1 MIHNKLFVQT
11 VDSKYNNDNEII
23 FTSHFTG
30 VPALVDNARPP
41 EVTDNAGGQ
50 PPLDTDGVHALVE
63 LADPLPPTH
72 PTVLGLAGC
81 YHTLIQVY
89 IKKLIITLIHY
100 LKIRTSAVIH
110 IVSVSLEMQHRFT
123 IITSV
128 RLKLVKRLDQ
138 RTDETGSQL
147 FQTLW
152 NCVYGHCEVVFI

>member
-81 YHTLIQVY
+81 YHTL
-89 IKKLIITLIHY
+89 
-100 LKIRTSAVIH
+100 KIRTSAVIH

-152 NCVYGHCEVVFI
+152 NCVYGHCDGLFI

>member
-1 MIHNKLFVQT
+1 MMKIT
-11 VDSKYNNDNEII
+11 KYSRML
-23 FTSHFTG
+23 TSQPSSNLAS
-30 VPALVDNARPP
+30 VPALVHNPRPA
-41 EVTDNAGGQ
+41 EVAHDAVGE
-50 PPLDTDGVHALVE
+50 PPLDADGVHTLVE

-89 IKKLIITLIHY
+89 SRKLIITMIHY

-110 IVSVSLEMQHRFT
+110 IVSISLEMQHRFT

-152 NCVYGHCEVVFI
+152 NCVY

>member
-72 PTVLGLAGC
+72 PAVLRSAGRYHALHHTVSSVPHSWPL
-81 YHTLIQVY
+81 
-89 IKKLIITLIHY
+89 
-100 LKIRTSAVIH
+100 TS
-110 IVSVSLEMQHRFT
+110 
-123 IITSV
+123 
-128 RLKLVKRLDQ
+128 KLVLVQ
-138 RTDETGSQL
+138 S
-147 FQTLW
+147 
-152 NCVYGHCEVVFI
+152 